1 MRQMF
6 SGLAA
11 AVAVVGLS
19 AAPAMACGG
28 GGGLFSSPC
37 SPCQTYVSPCGQ
49 SYGGG
54 YGYGYGYGYGGY
66 SGYSHYQRLADPSPQ
81 YYWVNQGP
89 VYDGPGQFAPRP
101 YYQERTVVGWPRHY
115 GYTGGPYANPIN
127 HYPYGGVALR
137 GPAIHSYRWHH
148 RVRPAHLRYGYRP
161 YSSYRYAA
169 RPSVRYG
176 YGVRPGIRYRHGYSH
191 RVRSSVR
198 YGYAPRHGYAIHR
211 SAQRVMGPQVNHA
224 PRFRD
229 SGNYS
234 YRSGFHH
241 GPRARR
247 Y

>member
-1 MRQMF
+1 MRHMF

-11 AVAVVGLS
+11 VVAVVGLS

-49 SYGGG
+49 SYGG
-54 YGYGYGYGYGGY
+54 GYGYGGY

-127 HYPYGGVALR
+127 HYPYGGVAWR

>member
-6 SGLAA
+6 TGLAA
-11 AVAVVGLS
+11 VVAVIGLG

-28 GGGLFSSPC
+28 GTGLFSSPC

-49 SYGGG
+49 SYATG
-54 YGYGYGYGYGGY
+54 YGYAGY

-115 GYTGGPYANPIN
+115 GYTGGPYANPVN
-127 HYPYGGVALR
+127 HYPYGGVAWR
-137 GPAIHSYRWHH
+137 RPAIQSYRWHH
-148 RVRPAHLRYGYRP
+148 RVRPARLRYGYRP
-161 YSSYRYAA
+161 YSYRYAA

-176 YGVRPGIRYRHGYSH
+176 YSARYRHGYSH
-191 RVRSSVR
+191 GVRASVR

-229 SGNYS
+229 SGSYS

-241 GPRARR
+241 GPRARQYR
-247 Y
+247 

>member
-49 SYGGG
+49 SYSG
-54 YGYGYGYGYGGY
+54 GYGYGGY

-127 HYPYGGVALR
+127 HYPYGGVAWR